1 MSPGQ
6 LDFAK
11 DRLVTMAM
19 SLFHK
24 VVDTTQPFHLTLINV
39 AVTKMEEVADKN
51 ITSFFNSPGSFS
63 PPSQQQQQRPQS
75 SNDIPSRSQAP
86 PSPSQKVKSST
97 ADPSKERESS
107 APKRKPNSL
116 TTFFAKKPKVSG
128 DGAVATTGPNAESCS
143 RTNDGRKETGAKNV
157 SLPSHVD
164 PTVFAHLPADIQQEI
179 LQTHAQQERSDSSKP
194 LSGSSA
200 SALSLHVDKNSS
212 VQLREQTG
220 AAANVFATQK
230 KLIFSPAK
238 SKERNS
244 ATAPDRSQG
253 GRKPAEEMCQDDVTS
268 VTHSGELEAH
278 ISERPGRDLKDDR
291 FITKADN
298 IESHSLLSKTVHGD
312 TSPSFK
318 ESTPGPCL
326 ESQKQIHNFSLD
338 SSQAASRFPT
348 ENFPSNKSLVANC
361 FSSPKVPVPKGVAP
375 DVFSA
380 LPPEIQ
386 REVAAEMAIQKH
398 SATSQGENSSCK
410 NRGNLPPKSPGK
422 KVNSMLNYLK
432 RR

>member
-19 SLFHK
+19 SLFRK

-51 ITSFFNSPGSFS
+51 ITSFFNSQGSFS
-63 PPSQQQQQRPQS
+63 PPSQQHPQS
-75 SNDIPSRSQAP
+75 SNNMPSQSQAP
-86 PSPSQKVKSST
+86 PSPLQKARNLT
-97 ADPSKERESS
+97 ADPSKERECST
-107 APKRKPNSL
+107 PKRKPNSL
-116 TTFFAKKPKVSG
+116 TTFFTKKQKVFG
-128 DGAVATTGPNAESCS
+128 DGVVATTVPNAESHS
-143 RTNDGRKETGAKNV
+143 RTKDGRQEMGAKNV
-157 SLPSHVD
+157 SLPSDVD

-179 LQTHAQQERSDSSKP
+179 LQTHAQQQRSDSSGP
-194 LSGSSA
+194 LSGSATSA
-200 SALSLHVDKNSS
+200 VSLHVDENSS
-212 VQLREQTG
+212 IQLREQTS
-220 AAANVFATQK
+220 AAANFFATQK
-230 KLIFSPAK
+230 KLIFSPTK
-238 SKERNS
+238 SKQRNS
-244 ATAPDRSQG
+244 VTGLDRSQV
-253 GRKPAEEMCQDDVTS
+253 GRKPAVETCQDDVTS

-278 ISERPGRDLKDDR
+278 ISERPGCDLKDNC
-291 FITKADN
+291 FITKAKN
-298 IESHSLLSKTVHGD
+298 IKSRLLLSKTVHGD
-312 TSPSFK
+312 ISPSSE
-318 ESTPGPCL
+318 ESIPGPCS

-338 SSQAASRFPT
+338 SSQAACKFPT
-348 ENFPSNKSLVANC
+348 ENFPSNKSSDVSC

-398 SATSQGENSSCK
+398 SATSQGENSSSK
-410 NRGNLPPKSPGK
+410 NRGNLPLKSPGK

-432 RR
+432 KR